1 MRARSHETGHGPA
14 VRAHHV
20 VGVVHVLDIDGDR
33 GDVCHAIEVEMERCG
48 AHALLVDL
56 TGDDISEEDAAQ
68 IIATLGESQVG
79 EWHTAEG
86 ADRVEAEGPPVRRLW
101 HDDGREILIRGG
113 GAP

>member
-1 MRARSHETGHGPA
+1 MRTRSHETGHGPA

-33 GDVCHAIEVEMERCG
+33 REVCHAIEVEMAKCE
-48 AHALLVDL
+48 AHALLVDI
-56 TGDDISEEDAAQ
+56 TGDEISEEDAAR
-68 IIATLGESQVG
+68 IIARLGESRAG

-86 ADRVEAEGPPVRRLW
+86 VDAREDSPSVRRLW

-113 GAP
+113 ASP